1 MSKARKIAIKTINE
15 LLTTT
20 NLKTRVKL
28 SCWFMINNILHET
41 GVREEKAWD
50 NNNKRDVEL
59 MMLLEN
65 KTKELTETIL
75 RNIKEWEEDGKPI

>member
-1 MSKARKIAIKTINE
+1 MAKARKILSNTISE
-15 LLTTT
+15 LLKETS
-20 NLKTRVKL
+20 LETRVKL
-28 SCWFMINNILHET
+28 SCWFMINNVLHET

>member
-1 MSKARKIAIKTINE
+1 MAKARKILSNTISE
-15 LLTTT
+15 LLKETS
-20 NLKTRVKL
+20 LETRVKL
-28 SCWFMINNILHET
+28 SCWFMINNVLHET

-65 KTKELTETIL
+65 KTIELTERIL

>member
-15 LLTTT
+15 LLSTT

-28 SCWFMINNILHET
+28 SCWFMINNVLHET

>member
-15 LLTTT
+15 LLVTT

-28 SCWFMINNILHET
+28 SCWFMINNVLHET
-41 GVREEKAWD
+41 GVREEKVWD

-65 KTKELTETIL
+65 KTMELTETIL

>member
-1 MSKARKIAIKTINE
+1 MTKARKIAIKTINE
-15 LLTTT
+15 LLVTT

-28 SCWFMINNILHET
+28 SCWFMINNVIHET
-41 GVREEKAWD
+41 GVREEKVWD

-65 KTKELTETIL
+65 KTMELTETIL
-75 RNIKEWEEDGKPI
+75 RNIKEWEQDGKPE

>member
-28 SCWFMINNILHET
+28 SCWFMINNVLHET

-65 KTKELTETIL
+65 KTMELTETIL

>member
-15 LLTTT
+15 LLSTT

-28 SCWFMINNILHET
+28 SCWLMINNVLHET

>member
-1 MSKARKIAIKTINE
+1 MAKARKILSNTISE
-15 LLTTT
+15 LLKETS
-20 NLKTRVKL
+20 LETRVKL
-28 SCWFMINNILHET
+28 SCWFMINNVLHET

-65 KTKELTETIL
+65 KTNLPL
-75 RNIKEWEEDGKPI
+75 NF

>member
-15 LLTTT
+15 LLSTT

-28 SCWFMINNILHET
+28 SCWFMINNVLHET

-65 KTKELTETIL
+65 KTMELTETIL

>member
-28 SCWFMINNILHET
+28 SCWFMINNVLHET

-75 RNIKEWEEDGKPI
+75 KNIKEWEEDGKPI

>member
-1 MSKARKIAIKTINE
+1 MAKARKIAIKTINE
-15 LLTTT
+15 LLSTT

-28 SCWFMINNILHET
+28 SCWFMINNVLHET

-65 KTKELTETIL
+65 KTMELTETIL

>member
-15 LLTTT
+15 LLVTT

-28 SCWFMINNILHET
+28 SCWFMINNVLHET
-41 GVREEKAWD
+41 GVREEKVWD

-65 KTKELTETIL
+65 KTMELTETVL

>member
-41 GVREEKAWD
+41 GVREEKVWD

>member
-28 SCWFMINNILHET
+28 SCWFMINNVIHET

-65 KTKELTETIL
+65 KTMELTETIL

>member
-1 MSKARKIAIKTINE
+1 MAKARKILSNTISE
-15 LLTTT
+15 LLKETS
-20 NLKTRVKL
+20 LETRVKL
-28 SCWFMINNILHET
+28 SCWFMINNVLHET

-65 KTKELTETIL
+65 KTMELTETIL

>member
-1 MSKARKIAIKTINE
+1 MAKARKISSNTINE
-15 LLTTT
+15 LLKETS
-20 NLKTRVKL
+20 LKTRIKL
-28 SCWFMINNILHET
+28 SCWFMINNVIHET

-50 NNNKRDVEL
+50 NDNKRDVEL

-65 KTKELTETIL
+65 KTMELTETIL

>member
-1 MSKARKIAIKTINE
+1 MSKARKITIKTINE
-15 LLTTT
+15 LLATT

-28 SCWFMINNILHET
+28 SCWFMINNVLHET

>member
-15 LLTTT
+15 LLVTT

-28 SCWFMINNILHET
+28 SCWFMINNVLHET

-65 KTKELTETIL
+65 KTMELTETIL

>member
-1 MSKARKIAIKTINE
+1 MAKARKILSNTISE
-15 LLTTT
+15 LLKETS
-20 NLKTRVKL
+20 LETRVKL
-28 SCWFMINNILHET
+28 SCWFMINNVLHET

-65 KTKELTETIL
+65 KTMELTETIL
-75 RNIKEWEEDGKPI
+75 RNIKEWEKDGKPI

>member
-1 MSKARKIAIKTINE
+1 MAKARKILSNTISE
-15 LLTTT
+15 LLKETS
-20 NLKTRVKL
+20 LEIRVKL
-28 SCWFMINNILHET
+28 SCWFMINNVLHET

-65 KTKELTETIL
+65 KTMELTETIL

>member
-1 MSKARKIAIKTINE
+1 
-15 LLTTT
+15 
-20 NLKTRVKL
+20 
-28 SCWFMINNILHET
+28 MINNVIHET
-41 GVREEKAWD
+41 GVREERAWD

-65 KTKELTETIL
+65 KTMELTETIL